1 MRSRADAVPAFVWV
15 PEIPP
20 PDTALELD
28 APTLHHVRRVCRAR
42 PGDSLALTDGRGVRA
57 TARLEADGRAHV
69 TERRI
74 ERQRSGTTIACGVP
88 DGERADWLVEKLAE
102 FGISAFQPIDT
113 IRARWRPERS
123 RTERWLRLARAALG
137 QSRGTWLME
146 IHAPMA
152 WDEFVASTAPGV
164 TGWFA
169 DPEGERAGRIPD
181 PEPRDWV
188 GVVGPAAG
196 LESGE
201 KDQLEARGF
210 RPIWLSQRRLRTE
223 TAALAL
229 AAVWATAQPEPASGG
244 VGVPPS

>member
-15 PEIPP
+15 PEVPS

-42 PGDSLALTDGRGVRA
+42 PGDALALTDGRGVHA
-57 TARLEADGRAHV
+57 TARLEADGRVHV
-69 TERRI
+69 IERRI
-74 ERQRSGTTIACGVP
+74 EPPPAAATIACGVP

-102 FGISAFQPIDT
+102 FGIAAFQPIDT
-113 IRARWRPERS
+113 ARTRWRPERT
-123 RTERWLRLARAALG
+123 RTDRWLRLARAALG
-137 QSRGTWLME
+137 QSRGAWQME
-146 IHAPMA
+146 IRPPVG
-152 WDEFVASTAPGV
+152 WDEFVASTPPGA

-169 DPEGERAGRIPD
+169 DPEGERAFPIPG

-201 KDQLEARGF
+201 KEQLVGRGF

-229 AAVWATAQPEPASGG
+229 AAVWATARPDPVSEGVSG
-244 VGVPPS
+244 PPS